1 MGVIRHKIWSDL
13 WTNKGRTLMVV
24 LIIGLGA
31 ASLGMIVSTRNL
43 VIEGMASGWRE
54 INPAMIALLA
64 GPSIDQDSIDSL
76 AQIEGLEEVEG
87 YANANIEWR
96 LNPEE
101 DWRPAALVARP
112 DYEDQTYN
120 MISLVNGEWPEDKTF
135 AVEGGSVDVFGV
147 PVGGRI
153 FIKANGRERTVNVVG
168 ITEDQLAN
176 PPSFGG
182 NAQFYATTD
191 YFETITGEDGFN
203 VILAGAE
210 EYDPEALALQAD
222 EMQDKLENQDVDSG
236 GFLPPTGNRIV
247 DPNRHFFQDV
257 MDGIFLVLAILAVFA
272 LLLSLLLVYN
282 TINALISQQ
291 VDQIGVM
298 KAIGARTSQILITY
312 LLLVLGYSLL
322 ALAIALPL
330 GIIAGWG
337 LTVFLTGSFNAD
349 PGNFQISR
357 PAVIAQLIV
366 VFLAPLLAAL
376 VPIISGSRITVNQAI
391 NTYGLN
397 VEPNALDKLLARIK
411 GLPRLI
417 LMMVSNTFRKKG
429 RVLLTEIT
437 LVLSG
442 LIFIMVMTA
451 QASAD
456 YTFGEL
462 LFDILNFDVNMLLRD
477 SERIDRL
484 EALTL
489 AHPDVKAVEM
499 WAFNNASL
507 RPMGTDASDDD
518 ESAIIFGVPLPTEL
532 YGHQLR
538 EGRWLV
544 PEDERAVVL
553 NQKLARDAG
562 LGVGD
567 WITFDHGAS
576 GESDWQ
582 IVGLLFDPVLPSSAH
597 VSRDVLSRELG
608 SAGRAAS
615 LWIQINR
622 QDPEGQLAAAQSLR
636 EYYEDNQVDINPAG
650 IFGAETA
657 GEIRAQIANNF
668 GVIVTLLLT
677 MAFVIA
683 IVGGIALS
691 GTLSLNVIERRRE
704 IGVMRA
710 IGAKSREVGLLFIG
724 EGLILGLLSWAI
736 AVPLSIPAGRLM
748 TTAIGTAINNEIVYR
763 FSPMGALLW
772 LVIIVVLSVI
782 ASWFPA
788 RSAIRISVRQSL
800 AYQ

>member
-1 MGVIRHKIWSDL
+1 MGVIRYKIWSDL
-13 WTNKGRTLMVV
+13 WANKGRTLMVV
-24 LIIGLGA
+24 LIIGFGA
-31 ASLGMIVSTRNL
+31 ASLGMIVGTRNL
-43 VIEGMASGWRE
+43 VIDGMASGWRE

-64 GPSIDQDSIDSL
+64 SPSIEQESIDSL
-76 AQIEGLEEVEG
+76 KEIDGLEEVEG
-87 YANANIEWR
+87 YANVNIEWR
-96 LNPEE
+96 LNPDE

-120 MISLVNGEWPEDKTF
+120 KISLVRGDWPEEKTF

-147 PVGGRI
+147 PVGGQI
-153 FIKANGRERTVNVVG
+153 YIKANGRERIVEVVG

-182 NAQFYATTD
+182 NAQFYATKD
-191 YFETITGEDGFN
+191 YFETITGQDGFN
-203 VILAGAE
+203 IILAGAE
-210 EYDPEALALQAD
+210 EFDRDKLTIIAD
-222 EMQDKLENQDVDSG
+222 EMQDKLEKQDVDSG
-236 GFLPPTGNRIV
+236 GFLPPSFDRVV
-247 DPNRHFFQDV
+247 DPNKHFFQDV
-257 MDGIFLVLAILAVFA
+257 MDGIFLVLGILAVFA

-291 VDQIGVM
+291 IDQIGVM
-298 KAIGARTSQILITY
+298 KAIGARTSQILVTY

-330 GIIAGWG
+330 GAIGGWI

-349 PGNFQISR
+349 PGSFQISR
-357 PAVIAQLIV
+357 PALISQLIV
-366 VFLAPLLAAL
+366 VFIAPLLAAL

-397 VEPNALDKLLARIK
+397 AEPNTLDKLLAKVKR
-411 GLPRLI
+411 LPRLI
-417 LMMVSNTFRKKG
+417 LLMVSNTFRKKG

-451 QASAD
+451 NASAD
-456 YTFGEL
+456 FTFGEL
-462 LFDILNFDVNMLLRD
+462 LFDILNFDINILLRD

-489 AHPDVKAVEM
+489 DHPDVKAVEM
-499 WAFNNASL
+499 WGFNNASI
-507 RPMGTDASDDD
+507 RPLGTEATDDD
-518 ESAIIFGVPLPTEL
+518 EGSVIFGVPLPTEL
-532 YGHQLR
+532 YGPQLR

-553 NQKLARDAG
+553 NQKLAQDAG
-562 LGVGD
+562 VGVGD

-582 IVGLLFDPVLPSSAH
+582 VVGLLFDPILPNSAH
-597 VSRDVLSRELG
+597 VSRDVLLRELG

-615 LWIQINR
+615 LWIQTNR
-622 QDPEGQLAAAQSLR
+622 HDPQSQLAAAISLR
-636 EYYEDNQVDINPAG
+636 AYYEANQVDINPAG

-657 GEIRAQIANNF
+657 GEIRQQIENNF
-668 GVIVTLLLT
+668 GVIVTLLLV
-677 MAFVIA
+677 MAGVIA
-683 IVGGIALS
+683 FVGGIALS

-710 IGAKSREVGLLFIG
+710 IGAESREVGLLLIG

-748 TTAIGTAINNEIVYR
+748 TEAIGTAINNEIVYR
-763 FSPMGALLW
+763 FSPMGALMW
-772 LVIIVVLSVI
+772 LVIIIVLSIV